1 MKTLA
6 KTVKTCAV
14 ITVLSAIA
22 AFITG
27 IIFENA
33 KLTSYF
39 LGMFVVLSLINLNI
53 YIILGILKNISMIKL
68 INIIT
73 QIIIV
78 LGCCAILIF
87 TLSIA
92 IAFAKNDFATITN
105 IYNYIYMLNVSMK
118 LNHITFMAIIL
129 MLLNM
134 INNTI

>member
-1 MKTLA
+1 
-6 KTVKTCAV
+6 
-14 ITVLSAIA
+14 
-22 AFITG
+22 
-27 IIFENA
+27 
-33 KLTSYF
+33 
-39 LGMFVVLSLINLNI
+39 
-53 YIILGILKNISMIKL
+53 MIKL

-105 IYNYIYMLNVSMK
+105 IYDYVYMQNTLIK
-118 LNHITFMAIIL
+118 LNIISFMAVIL

-134 INNTI
+134 INNAIQI

>member
-1 MKTLA
+1 
-6 KTVKTCAV
+6 
-14 ITVLSAIA
+14 
-22 AFITG
+22 
-27 IIFENA
+27 
-33 KLTSYF
+33 
-39 LGMFVVLSLINLNI
+39 
-53 YIILGILKNISMIKL
+53 MIKL

-105 IYNYIYMLNVSMK
+105 IYDYVYMQNTLIK
-118 LNHITFMAIIL
+118 LNIISFMAVIL

-134 INNTI
+134 INNAI